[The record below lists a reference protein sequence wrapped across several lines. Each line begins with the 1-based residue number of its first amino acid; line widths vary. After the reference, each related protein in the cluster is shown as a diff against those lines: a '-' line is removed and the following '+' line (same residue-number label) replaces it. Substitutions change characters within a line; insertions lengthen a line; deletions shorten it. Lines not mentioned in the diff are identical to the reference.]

1 MNQLIYVETSIPSF
15 YFETR
20 PEPENQARRNWTR
33 DWWELAI
40 WQEQLVTSLSVVREL
55 ESTPEPKRSSCIDL
69 LSTLPLLATTAQVD
83 QLVRHYIASKVM
95 PDDADGDARH
105 LALATFHK
113 CDILVSWNC
122 RHIANANKARHIEHV
137 NRALGFDTPKLVTPL
152 ELIGEE
158 P

>member
-1 MNQLIYVETSIPSF
+1 MNQLIYVETSSPSF

-20 PEPENQARRNWTR
+20 PEPENQARRIWTR
-33 DWWELAI
+33 GWWALAV
-40 WQEQLVTSLSVVREL
+40 WQDQLVTSLAVIREL
-55 ESTPEPKRSSCIDL
+55 ESTPEPKQGGCVALISN
-69 LSTLPLLATTAQVD
+69 LPLLETTPEID
-83 QLVRHYIASKVM
+83 ELVNDYIRSKVM

-122 RHIANANKARHIEHV
+122 RHIANANKTRHIEHV
-137 NRALGFDTPKLVTPL
+137 NRQLGFDTPKLITPL

>member
-15 YFETR
+15 YFDTR
-20 PEPENQARRNWTR
+20 SEPENQARRNWTR
-33 DWWELAI
+33 DWWSLAV
-40 WQEQLVTSLSVVREL
+40 WQDQLVTSLAVIREL
-55 ESTPEPKRSSCIDL
+55 ESTPEPKRGECIQL
-69 LSTLPLLATTAQVD
+69 ISRLPLLATATEIDGLVD
-83 QLVRHYIASKVM
+83 EYIARKVM

-137 NRALGFDTPKLVTPL
+137 NRELGFDTPNLITPL
-152 ELIGEE
+152 ELLGEE

>member
-33 DWWELAI
+33 DWWDLAI
-40 WQEQLVTSLSVVREL
+40 WQDQLVTSLAVIREL
-55 ESTPEPKRSSCIDL
+55 ESTPEPKQSDCIGL
-69 LSTLPLLATTAQVD
+69 LSALPLLETTSEID
-83 QLVRHYIASKVM
+83 ELVNQYIFSKVM

-105 LALATFHK
+105 LALAPFHK
-113 CDILVSWNC
+113 CDIPVSWNC
-122 RHIANANKARHIEHV
+122 RHIANANKTRHIEHV
-137 NRALGFDTPKLVTPL
+137 NRKLGFDTPKLITPL
-152 ELIGEE
+152 EPIGEE